1 MSSAPVSAQSIRT
14 TLARVETGVQ
24 ASAAGPVLRR
34 LRAVHLDQGVARAA
48 ESRRG
53 AAVIAQLL
61 YRTLVGR
68 PPHRRELKS
77 AREQLA
83 AGASYTDLI
92 EHIQQTQDG
101 VDWAVQRGTEALR
114 ADLRR
119 RFEQGRPEDEP
130 RLVFLHIMKVG
141 GSSLSDMVRR
151 LIPEDRVRM
160 HVFLDDL
167 VLMPPQLLRQ
177 MSLIGGHIPYEALSY
192 IPGPYSTLTVL
203 RDPYQRLLSHFG
215 HLREVRSAH
224 RDLTLERFVFDDEFA
239 ALSGNYQAR
248 QLVHRIDLDGAWQTY
263 SPTQRC
269 RAAGGD
275 PDGEYP
281 LQSLF
286 DSAPVTMPDEQ
297 LLDEAATT
305 LAAIDYVGITENLD
319 RTGAAIA
326 RLFGCPARPLDRLN
340 TSRGIDPNEIDT
352 RIRRRIDERTAVD
365 RQLYELATERAQAL
379 L

>member
-1 MSSAPVSAQSIRT
+1 MSIAPVSPQTLRN
-14 TLARVETGVQ
+14 TLARFETSVQ
-24 ASAAGPVLRR
+24 SSAAGPTLRR

-68 PPHRRELKS
+68 PPHRRELKQ
-77 AREQLA
+77 ARERLA
-83 AGASYTDLI
+83 SGDPVTDLI
-92 EHIQQTQDG
+92 EDIQQSQDAL
-101 VDWAVQRGTEALR
+101 DWAIQRGTEALR
-114 ADLRR
+114 AELRR
-119 RFEQGRPEDEP
+119 RYDQGRPEDEP

-151 LIPEDRVRM
+151 LIPQDRVRM

-224 RDLTLERFVFDDEFA
+224 RDLTLEQFVFDDEFA

-248 QLVHRIDLDGAWQTY
+248 QLVHQIDLKGAWQTY
-263 SPTQRC
+263 SPAERC
-269 RAAGGD
+269 RLAGGD

-286 DSAPVTMPDEQ
+286 DSAPVTMPDDQ
-297 LLDEAATT
+297 LFDQAAKT
-305 LAAIDYVGITENLD
+305 LADIDYVGITENLD
-319 RTGAAIA
+319 QTGAAIA
-326 RLFGCPARPLDRLN
+326 RLFGAPARPLDRLN
-340 TSRGIDPNEIDT
+340 SSRGVDPSEIDA
-352 RIRRRIDERTAVD
+352 RIRRRIEERTAVD
-365 RQLYELATERAQAL
+365 RQLYEIATERARAL
-379 L
+379 P